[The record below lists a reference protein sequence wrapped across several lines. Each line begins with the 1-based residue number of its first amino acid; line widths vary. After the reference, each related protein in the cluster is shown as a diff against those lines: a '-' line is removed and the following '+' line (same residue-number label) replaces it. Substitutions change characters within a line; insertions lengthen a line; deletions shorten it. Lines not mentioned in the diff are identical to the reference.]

1 MYDVIVVGARCAGA
15 STALL
20 LARRGYR
27 VVLIERSTFPSDLV
41 MSTHLVWQ
49 PGVAKLV
56 SWGLGD
62 ALAATGAPALT
73 RGHFDFGPFT
83 IDAEFPA
90 AGGIRPAY
98 APRRVVLDQLL
109 VEAATS
115 AGADLWE
122 ATTVESLHTDA
133 EGTVTGIRATAR
145 GGAKVD
151 AQARIVV
158 GADGTHSVIARLVNA
173 VEYDCC
179 PALEGTYF
187 AYWSGV
193 AAPAAEVH
201 PRPGRAVYGWA
212 TTGGLTL
219 VGVNWVLA
227 DFPGVRAD
235 IERNYHQVIGQAAPE
250 LAERL
255 RAGRRESKWIG
266 GAIRGYFRTP
276 YGPGW
281 ALVGDAGYQKD
292 PGTAQGI
299 TDAFS
304 HAELLA
310 EAIHAGL
317 SGRADLTEAL
327 AGYERIRNT
336 RAKPMYQLT
345 CQLGTLAAP
354 TPEMEQFYASL
365 AADPA
370 RAQRFLGVFAGSVPV
385 TELFPAPEPVT

>member
-27 VVLIERSTFPSDLV
+27 VVLVDKSTFPSELV

-62 ALAATGAPALT
+62 ALAATDTPALT

-90 AGGIRPAY
+90 SGDICQAY
-98 APRRVVLDQLL
+98 APRRALLDQLL
-109 VEAATS
+109 IEAATS
-115 AGADLWE
+115 AGAELWE
-122 ATTVESLHTDA
+122 ATTVESLQTDTD
-133 EGTVTGIRATAR
+133 GTVTGIRATAR
-145 GGAKVD
+145 GGASVN

-158 GADGTHSVIARLVNA
+158 GADGTHSVIAHLVDA
-173 VEYDCC
+173 VEYDQC
-179 PALEGTYF
+179 PPLEGTYF

-193 AAPAAEVH
+193 PTPAVEVY
-201 PRPGRAVYGWA
+201 PRPGRAVYGWD
-212 TTGGLTL
+212 TTGGLSL
-219 VGVNWVLA
+219 IGVNWVAA

-235 IERNYHQVIGQAAPE
+235 IEGNYHQVIADAAPE
-250 LAERL
+250 LAQRL
-255 RAGRRESKWIG
+255 RGGRRESKWIG
-266 GAIRGYFRTP
+266 GTIRGYFRTP

-299 TDAFS
+299 TDAFT

-310 EAIHAGL
+310 AAIDAGL
-317 SGRADLTEAL
+317 SGRCDITEAL
-327 AGYERIRNT
+327 TDYEQIRNH

-345 CQLGTLAAP
+345 CQLGTLSAP

-365 AADPA
+365 AADPV
-370 RAQRFLGVFAGSVPV
+370 RAQQFLGVFAGSVAV
-385 TELFPAPEPVT
+385 SELFPAPEPVT